1 MSFFEQFKDSQKVLS
16 LERPCLYSGKE
27 ILEHSKLI
35 LHNLITEREKNGFI
49 SEEDER
55 TIQWLGRLENVIKLH
70 YTYLL
75 SIDEAVKIGL
85 IP

>member
-35 LHNLITEREKNGFI
+35 LHNLITEREINSKIKTNKYTKN
-49 SEEDER
+49 SEYSF
-55 TIQWLGRLENVIKLH
+55 N
-70 YTYLL
+70 
-75 SIDEAVKIGL
+75 
-85 IP
+85 